1 MLSELHKLCRLIWQ
15 KK

>member
-15 KK
+15 NK